1 MDSVRKPPPR
11 NARTATHEESSDGP
25 QRRHSPRAGPRR
37 ARLRLPPLPCRGGR
51 ALLRLLLTR
60 RWWCGAVSGAAPRP
74 RGSRFPRPPPPRC
87 PWAPPLPRPPVPP
100 RPWPSAPP
108 LSVAGSAAF
117 SAPPGRLRPCR
128 PPSLRGRL
136 PPRSGC
142 MVGPRPSPAP
152 PVAGTVRAAPV
163 PASSRKEAGREG
175 DSGKWRRR
183 AAAAPSATR
192 LAAALL
198 ARASSVRSAGPAQ
211 KLRFNVKKITMLKL
225 PEVSFCTM
233 WGGKKK
239 VPSPGGYLLARKPVQ
254 SKVCQV
260 FLHAPEVHEQGLL
273 SPSERGCLL
282 CCAWAR
288 GRFTDLPPHAYS
300 IGFPVQAVIWRY
312 TLQSLSVFT
321 GFLNPVILTAQC
333 CQNIHCEIMG
343 CISLHY
349 HCPW

>member
-51 ALLRLLLTR
+51 ALLRLHLTR

-183 AAAAPSATR
+183 AAAAPAATR

-198 ARASSVRSAGPAQ
+198 ARASSVRSAGPAP
-211 KLRFNVKKITMLKL
+211 KLRFNVKKIMMLKL

-233 WGGKKK
+233 WGGKKRYQALADTYLHASPCK
-239 VPSPGGYLLARKPVQ
+239 VKFVRCSCMLPKCTSRDCLVPRSEAACSAVPELEGGSPISHPTLTPL
-254 SKVCQV
+254 V
-260 FLHAPEVHEQGLL
+260 FLCKL
-273 SPSERGCLL
+273 SFGGTR
-282 CCAWAR
+282 
-288 GRFTDLPPHAYS
+288 
-300 IGFPVQAVIWRY
+300 
-312 TLQSLSVFT
+312 
-321 GFLNPVILTAQC
+321 
-333 CQNIHCEIMG
+333 
-343 CISLHY
+343 
-349 HCPW
+349 